1 MRRSILYW
9 YLPLAIGLLAAFVF
23 ATGFVMVLGGKVGE
37 PVSLPTISK
46 PAPAIPD
53 GEIRTMIIGDSLARG
68 TGDETGLGIAGRFDS
83 ELDRLKIKKQKTV
96 SLAIN
101 GARTTDLLK
110 QLEGANIRRLI
121 GESNIVIVSIGGNDL
136 FGDSESRDG
145 APPNPEKVM
154 DTVMGRVEQA
164 IKVVRDANPRARIFV
179 IGLYNPFG
187 GSEYGKLASVYV
199 NRWNARLT
207 GRFENDPNLTIVQTS
222 DLFSHHDRLSF
233 DRFHPGGEGYRLIA
247 RRIADSI

>member
-1 MRRSILYW
+1 MRRTILYW
-9 YLPLAIGLLAAFVF
+9 YLPLAIGLIAASVF
-23 ATGFVMVLGGKVGE
+23 ATGFVMVLGGRVGE
-37 PVSLPTISK
+37 PVSQPTISK
-46 PAPAIPD
+46 PAPAIPAE
-53 GEIRTMIIGDSLARG
+53 GIRAMILGDSLARG
-68 TGDETGLGIAGRFDS
+68 TGDETGLGIGGGFDS
-83 ELDRLKIKKQKTV
+83 ELDRLKVKKQKTINV
-96 SLAIN
+96 AIN

-110 QLEGANIRRLI
+110 QLESANIRRLI
-121 GESNIVIVSIGGNDL
+121 GESNIIIVSIGGNDL
-136 FGDSESRDG
+136 FGDSESRSG

-154 DTVMGRVEQA
+154 DTVMGRVEQVMD
-164 IKVVRDANPRARIFV
+164 VVRKSNPRARIFL

-187 GSEYGKLASVYV
+187 GSEYGKLAGVYV
-199 NRWNARLT
+199 NRWNARLA